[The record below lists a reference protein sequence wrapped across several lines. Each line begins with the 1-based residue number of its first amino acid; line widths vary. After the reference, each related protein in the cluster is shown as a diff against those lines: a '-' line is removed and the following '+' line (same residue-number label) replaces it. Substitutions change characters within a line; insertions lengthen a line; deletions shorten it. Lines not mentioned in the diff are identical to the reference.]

1 MVGLTSLPL
10 VLEAD
15 SGPQPSFLFDMSA
28 GPGWTVFT
36 RRTKL
41 RRVVRPDPVYGDLVS
56 EILIGMPLRASM
68 APASARVLAV
78 GGLSSG
84 EPPL

>member
-1 MVGLTSLPL
+1 MVGLASLTL
-10 VLEAD
+10 VFEAD

-28 GPGWTVFT
+28 GAGLIVFT

-41 RRVVRPDPVYGDLVS
+41 RRVVRPDPVYGESVS
-56 EILIGMPLRASM
+56 EILIGMPLRAST
-68 APASARVLAV
+68 APASARELVV

>member
-15 SGPQPSFLFDMSA
+15 SDPQPSFQFDMSA

-68 APASARVLAV
+68 APASARVLAM

>member
-1 MVGLTSLPL
+1 MVGLASLL
-10 VLEAD
+10 LMLEAD
-15 SGPQPSFLFDMSA
+15 SIPQPSFLFDTSA
-28 GPGWTVFT
+28 GPGWTVFA

-41 RRVVRPDPVYGDLVS
+41 RRVVRPDPVYGDWVS
-56 EILIGMPLRASM
+56 EIWIDMPLRASM
-68 APASARVLAV
+68 APASTRELVV

>member
-1 MVGLTSLPL
+1 MVGLASLPL
-10 VLEAD
+10 VFEAG
-15 SGPQPSFLFDMSA
+15 SNLQPSFLFDMSA
-28 GPGWTVFT
+28 EPGLTVFT

-68 APASARVLAV
+68 APASAKELVV

>member
-1 MVGLTSLPL
+1 MVELASLPL

-56 EILIGMPLRASM
+56 EILIGMPLLASM
-68 APASARVLAV
+68 VPASAKELVV

>member
-1 MVGLTSLPL
+1 MVEPASLPL

-68 APASARVLAV
+68 VPASARVPAM
-78 GGLSSG
+78 GGLSLG

>member
-15 SGPQPSFLFDMSA
+15 SGPQPSFLFDMSE

-41 RRVVRPDPVYGDLVS
+41 RRVVRPDPVYGDWVS

-68 APASARVLAV
+68 VPASARVPAM
-78 GGLSSG
+78 GGLSLG